1 MTMLELEKSN
11 ETRLQ
16 AALKEQ
22 VEAER
27 KRQEE
32 ANESSLQRAIRLDNE
47 RYEQEQ
53 KKRVQKMEMMR
64 SMMSQI
70 SKPDRG
76 KSGGMV
82 KQFTIPQHATSN
94 KPKKSKE
101 PARVDINEITL
112 TSSQVTP
119 RPVR

>member
-1 MTMLELEKSN
+1 MLELEKSN